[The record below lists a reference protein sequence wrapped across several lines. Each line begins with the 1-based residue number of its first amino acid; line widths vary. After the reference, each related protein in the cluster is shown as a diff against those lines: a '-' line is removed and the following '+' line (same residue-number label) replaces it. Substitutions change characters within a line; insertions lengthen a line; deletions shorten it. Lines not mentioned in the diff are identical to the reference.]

1 MSNLYAGAGAL
12 VFLVLL
18 ASFYTRLIQLGLAII
33 EALQAYATEYND
45 AYKVVEEPDQDNCE
59 IVKNDVKKVL

>member
-18 ASFYTRLIQLGLAII
+18 ASFYNRLIQLGLAIT
-33 EALQAYATEYND
+33 EALQAYATEYNEV
-45 AYKVVEEPDQDNCE
+45 YKVIEEPGQDNCA

>member
-18 ASFYTRLIQLGLAII
+18 ASFYNRLIQLGLAIA
-33 EALQAYATEYND
+33 EALQAYATEYNEV
-45 AYKVVEEPDQDNCE
+45 YKVIEEPDQDNCA